1 MIAKHPFYSESA
13 TQDTLA
19 KKPPDTIMYL
29 HFDQLSPS
37 QRYFTMTQSIL
48 PRPIAWVL
56 SDNGDGSHNLAP
68 FSYFNAVCSDP
79 PLIMLSIGHKPDG
92 SRKDTLVNIRER
104 EHFVVHIPHSKQA
117 AQVTES
123 SRTLEHGVSEL
134 DSLDMA
140 LTEFEGF
147 NLPRLAECRLA
158 FACQR
163 YQIQELGNGPQFL
176 VLGEIKQLYASDD
189 VATVNDSG
197 RLTLDANA
205 IDPLARLGSSEYGTL
220 GKVIDVP
227 RPK

>member
-1 MIAKHPFYSESA
+1 
-13 TQDTLA
+13 
-19 KKPPDTIMYL
+19 MYL
-29 HFDQLSPS
+29 DFQQLSAN

-79 PLIMLSIGHKPDG
+79 PLVMLSIGHKPDG

-104 EHFVVHIPHSKQA
+104 GHFVVHIPHSGQA

-123 SRTLEHGVSEL
+123 SRTLAHGVSEL
-134 DSLDMA
+134 DNLNMP
-140 LTEFEGF
+140 LTAFEGF
-147 NLPRLAECRLA
+147 GLPRLAECRLA

-176 VLGEIKQLYASDD
+176 VLGEVKALYVSDEVAS
-189 VATVNDSG
+189 VNDAG

-220 GKVIDVP
+220 GNIIDVP